1 MTAFPFLRWMI
12 PPMISILL
20 AVTLTQTVTSGLRMG
35 SFFRRVR
42 YKLTRLLK
50 RTYFRL
56 MNWILRMTLRLWR

>member
-1 MTAFPFLRWMI
+1 MTALPFFHRMI
-12 PPMISILL
+12 LPMISILL
-20 AVTLTQTVTSGLRMG
+20 AAMLMQTAMSGLRMG